1 MLSKNQLIEAAQGVM
16 DLCKANNEPCNIA
29 AAMNFLKEENEV
41 YQIYSLL
48 ENYSPIECREIVHRF
63 IAANI
68 LGSDSMN
75 AKLTYLYCNLDLT
88 SIDARD
94 KAIAFF
100 EKHY

>member
-16 DLCKANNEPCNIA
+16 DLCKANNELCNIA
-29 AAMNFLKEENEV
+29 TAMNFLKEENEV
-41 YQIYSLL
+41 YQIYRLL
-48 ENYSPIECREIVHRF
+48 ENYLPFECRKIVYHF

-68 LGSDSMN
+68 LENASMN

-88 SIDARD
+88 FAGARD
-94 KAIAFF
+94 EAIAFF